1 MAVPDFMSR
10 EAPPNYIAGLG
21 RGATGFTTRSDLG
34 SVADDGGAA
43 LAAAQAAAQGKGKR
57 ERDDDGFNQYEDPDN
72 ETGLFNGAPYERE
85 DEEADR
91 IYKEVEQKMDERRR
105 ARREAKEKEELE
117 KFRKEKPKIQEQFAD
132 LKKGLTTM
140 SEDEWANI
148 PEVQDMVRKRGQKKV
163 KVDEVYGERM
173 SSMPDTILLSNIAQ
187 TQFAT
192 TLDAAEQNLGADGA
206 STDFN
211 LFREAR
217 DRVLGVKLDQ
227 AADSVQGQTNVNTS
241 GYLSDLGSVEIK
253 SDTEI
258 SDIKKARTLLQSV
271 IQSNPKH
278 GPGWI
283 AAARLEEVA
292 TKWAAA
298 RDIIGRGCEA
308 CPESE
313 DVWLEAARLNTPDA
327 AKVILANAVRH
338 LPRSVKVWMRAKE
351 LETDPKVQK
360 RVLRRALEYIPN
372 SVAVWKA
379 AISLE
384 EDSED
389 AKVLLSRAVECV
401 PLSVELW
408 LALANLETY
417 QKAQTIINKAL
428 KANPTSHEIWLAGA
442 KLEEQNNTQERVYKL
457 VKAAVARLKQKGAPL
472 GRDQWLKEAMKCEIE
487 GFLGVC
493 EAIIKETVTLDI
505 DKEDLKS
512 TLLEDA
518 ENISKE
524 GAIETARL
532 IFQRAISLYPTDE
545 EVWQAAAFFEK
556 EKGTNES
563 LEDLLEK
570 AVEDVPEIELLWLMW
585 AKDKWLS
592 GNVEGAKSIL
602 QRGYDANPNSE
613 EIWLAAI
620 KLEIETGEF
629 ENAKSFLAQARQK
642 VDSDRV
648 WMKSAV
654 LERIL
659 KNFDEALKIV
669 EQGIKRFSNFEKLW
683 IIKGQMLQDD
693 KNEIEKARLHY
704 ALAVK
709 TKPKSIILWK
719 LASRLEEK
727 IGVSVKARAILE
739 RARILNP
746 KNAELWTEAVS
757 VEQRAG
763 NAAMAKVLLA
773 KGIQECPS
781 SGSLWCLSI
790 LLENKPQRRARSQ
803 DAMRACDNDPRVI
816 ATIARLFWSERKIDK
831 ARNWF
836 QRAIK
841 INPDLGDSWAWW
853 YKFECAH
860 GTKEQQ
866 DKVIQMCTAESPHHG
881 PEWQIELKRLDNI
894 GTPTS
899 EILRLVSAKLTN
911 NL

>member
-43 LAAAQAAAQGKGKR
+43 LATAQAAAQGKGKR
-57 ERDDDGFNQYEDPDN
+57 ERDDDDFNQYEDPDN
-72 ETGLFNGAPYERE
+72 ETGLFNGTPYERE

-91 IYKEVEQKMDERRR
+91 IYREVEQKMDERRR

-132 LKKGLTTM
+132 LKKGLKTM
-140 SEDEWANI
+140 SEDEWASI

-163 KVDEVYGERM
+163 KVDEVYGERLT
-173 SSMPDTILLSNIAQ
+173 SMPDTILLSNIAQ

-192 TLDAAEQNLGADGA
+192 SLDTAEQSLGVEGT

-227 AADSVQGQTNVNTS
+227 AADSVQGQTNVNS
-241 GYLSDLGSVEIK
+241 KGYLTDLGSVEIK

-271 IQSNPKH
+271 IQTNPKH

-292 TKWAAA
+292 TKLAAA

-313 DVWLEAARLNTPDA
+313 DVWLEAARLNNPDA

-338 LPRSVKVWMRAKE
+338 LPQSVNIWMRAKD
-351 LETDPKVQK
+351 LETDRKVQK
-360 RVLRRALEYIPN
+360 RILRRALEYIPN
-372 SVAVWKA
+372 SVAIWKA

-428 KANPTSHEIWLAGA
+428 KANPTSHEVWLAGA
-442 KLEEQNNTQERVYKL
+442 KLEEQNNTQERVEKL
-457 VKAAVARLKQKGAPL
+457 IKAAVARLRQKGAML
-472 GRDQWLKEAMKCEIE
+472 DREQWLKEAIQCEKE

-493 EAIIKETVTLDI
+493 KAIIKETVSLDV
-505 DKEDLKS
+505 EEEELKT
-512 TLLEDA
+512 TLLDDA
-518 ENISKE
+518 ENTAKE
-524 GAIETARL
+524 GAIATARL
-532 IFQRAISLYPTDE
+532 VYEHAISLYPDDE
-545 EVWQAAAFFEK
+545 DVWQAAAFFEK
-556 EKGTNES
+556 EKGTKES
-563 LEDLLEK
+563 LERLLEK

-592 GNVEGAKSIL
+592 GDVDGAKAIL
-602 QRGYDANPNSE
+602 QRGFDANPNSE

-620 KLEIETGEF
+620 KLEIETKEY
-629 ENAKSFLAQARQK
+629 ENAKTFLAQARQR

-659 KNFDEALKIV
+659 KNYDEALQIV
-669 EQGIKRFSNFEKLW
+669 EGGIKKFPTFEKLW
-683 IIKGQMLQDD
+683 IMKGQILQDD
-693 KNEIEKARLHY
+693 KKDFEKARIHY
-704 ALAVK
+704 ALALK
-709 TKPKSIILWK
+709 TLPKSIILWK
-719 LASRLEEK
+719 LASNLEEQL
-727 IGVSVKARAILE
+727 GVSVKARAILE

-746 KNAELWTEAVS
+746 KNADLWTEAVN

-790 LLENKPQRRARSQ
+790 VLENKPQRRARSQ
-803 DAMRACDNDPRVI
+803 DAMRSCDNDPQVI
-816 ATIARLFWSERKIDK
+816 VTIARLFWSERKNDK

-836 QRAIK
+836 QRAVK

-853 YKFECAH
+853 YKFECSH

-866 DKVIQMCTAESPHHG
+866 QEVIEKCTNESPHHG
-881 PEWQIELKRLDNI
+881 PEWQIELKRLENI
-894 GTPTS
+894 GKPTS
-899 EILRLVSAKLTN
+899 EIIKIVSAKLKN